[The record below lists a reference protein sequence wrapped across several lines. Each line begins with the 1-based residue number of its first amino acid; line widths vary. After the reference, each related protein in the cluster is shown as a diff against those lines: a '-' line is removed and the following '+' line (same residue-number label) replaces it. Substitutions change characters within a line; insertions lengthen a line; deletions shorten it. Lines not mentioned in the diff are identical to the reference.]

1 MQVETV
7 FKSAKLLVVPCLI
20 SLVSIAGA
28 LAVRSQPLPSM
39 KHGLGHG
46 GIHMMPP
53 LTAGFP
59 GAHLMVMPPPPPPPL
74 GMEIA
79 ALIHCED
86 IDLTDDQISR
96 LADIKRAT
104 NKKVEP
110 AMSKLRS
117 LERDYRDALISG
129 KEGESLKEEL
139 LASKK
144 TLDSAMLDSAQ
155 DMVSV
160 LTAEQKKKLKLALDK
175 RELFPFPGPKPLD
188 TKQFKDAK

>member
-1 MQVETV
+1 
-7 FKSAKLLVVPCLI
+7 
-20 SLVSIAGA
+20 
-28 LAVRSQPLPSM
+28 
-39 KHGLGHG
+39 
-46 GIHMMPP
+46 MMPP
-53 LTAGFP
+53 FTAGFP

-129 KEGESLKEEL
+129 KEGESFKEEL